1 MRHSMIIA
9 SHVLVQL
16 WQDLGTVG
24 GVAGAT
30 WKQDPF
36 RGTEA
41 RADASMVVCYQ
52 QGGTDGADGLHEKP
66 VIQPEMRTNA
76 WRMSPG
82 YTRHWL
88 ILEID
93 AGSETR
99 DDLIERA
106 QNWQAAWPSYLQQVP
121 AGTVTRFVWVTTGT
135 WRRAK
140 TIWEIWNDYAWLPL
154 MISTTKS
161 IKNPGDG
168 RFHPGHPLRRAADG
182 TIHAVWR
189 DELGRVRSLIPG
201 MLHEDRWIESA
212 SIVRKRR
219 SAFRVACA
227 DQDRQEPLAQWC
239 DGNLIRLGSGP
250 RQRQWMT
257 PAPAERAES
266 GAEKV
271 DWRNIWN

>member
-1 MRHSMIIA
+1 MILA

-24 GVAGAT
+24 GVVGAT

-41 RADASMVVCYQ
+41 RADAAMVVCYQ
-52 QGGTDGADGLHEKP
+52 QGGTDGGHTKP
-66 VIQPEMRTNA
+66 TIQPELRTDT

-88 ILEID
+88 IVEID
-93 AGSETR
+93 AVSETHE
-99 DDLIERA
+99 DLIARA
-106 QNWQAAWPSYLQQVP
+106 ENWRAAWPSYLQQVP
-121 AGTVTRFVWVTTGT
+121 PGVVTRFVWVTTGT

-154 MISTTKS
+154 VISTMKS

-182 TIHAVWR
+182 TLHAVWR

-201 MLHEDRWIESA
+201 MLHEDRWIAPVSM
-212 SIVRKRR
+212 VRQRR
-219 SAFRVACA
+219 VTFREACA

-239 DGNLIRLGSGP
+239 DGDLIRLGSGP

-257 PAPAERAES
+257 PAHPARDAS
-266 GAEKV
+266 GATRV
-271 DWRNIWN
+271 WQT